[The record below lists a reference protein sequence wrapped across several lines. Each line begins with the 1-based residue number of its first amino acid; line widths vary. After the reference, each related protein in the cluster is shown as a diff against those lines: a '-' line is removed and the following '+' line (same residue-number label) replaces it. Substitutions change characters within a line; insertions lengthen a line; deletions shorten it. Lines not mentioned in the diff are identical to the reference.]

1 MSNPEIKEYE
11 YDRLENLEVDS
22 IAKENPKMNKSVL
35 NLLVE
40 DIKENGQQEPIL
52 IHDGKVIDGRNRL
65 DACKE
70 LKQSIKV
77 IELTG
82 TREEAIKKAKSS
94 NDMRR
99 HLSKSQYAI
108 MAASTIMD
116 SRTDAQGK
124 EVKKDDWLKVEDVKE
139 VKEGRTSSRLVEDA
153 IRVIKAK
160 STLNKIQSVRSGS
173 MTVSEAITAINKEKE
188 KKKNESGE
196 NTTKTAE
203 DYRAELETISTT
215 AAAAYDTII
224 KDRKQTK
231 VALANEVVKLRL
243 ELEKLKAK

>member
-1 MSNPEIKEYE
+1 MSNPEIKEYSKE
-11 YDRLENLEVDS
+11 EQLELKIDN
-22 IAKENPKMNKSVL
+22 IANENPMMSKTAFD
-35 NLLVE
+35 LLKE
-40 DIKENGQQEPIL
+40 DIKSNGQQEPVL
-52 IHDGKVIDGRNRL
+52 VHDGKIIDGRNRAK
-65 DACKE
+65 ACSE
-70 LKQSIKV
+70 LKIKLKAIV
-77 IELTG
+77 FTG
-82 TREEAIKKAKSS
+82 RREEAIKKARSN

-108 MAASTIMD
+108 MAASTIMET
-116 SRTDAQGK
+116 RTNAEGK
-124 EVKKDDWLKVEDVKE
+124 KVNKNDWLKVEDVKE

-188 KKKNESGE
+188 KNKNESGDK
-196 NTTKTAE
+196 TKTAE

-215 AAAAYDTII
+215 AAADYDTII